1 MKINNLIKTKAI
13 PSFCTASRDVLE
25 SIMFFCN
32 LKKLPCLIE
41 CTSNQ
46 VNQDGGYTNKTPKKF
61 IKEISNLRKKI
72 KLSKNQLFVGGDHLG
87 PLPWKKKNTYFF
99 LQSYYYLLVLRYMRN
114 VRMIK

>member
-13 PSFCTASRDVLE
+13 PSFCTANIDVLK

-61 IKEISNLRKKI
+61 IKEITNLRKKI
-72 KLSKNQLFVGGDHLG
+72 KLSKNQLFIGGDHLG
-87 PLPWKKKNTYFF
+87 PLPWKKK
-99 LQSYYYLLVLRYMRN
+99 
-114 VRMIK
+114 IKK